1 MCGVMWGDDV
11 ELPELER
18 PEKTM
23 YRGER
28 EGRLVDCYDSGR
40 GIEKRYVPDVYVSE
54 PGTHLEFP
62 LLPRRELS
70 NSAPK
75 ASFEWGYSG
84 HGPYLLAVS
93 LVADAY
99 GDDEVALTYQTEVE
113 ELIDGFDQHDDWKL
127 AVEDLDDYIRTFG

>member
-1 MCGVMWGDDV
+1 MFDEDV

-18 PEKTM
+18 PPNTV

-28 EGRLVDCYDSGR
+28 DARLVGCFEFEDGTVMKKYA
-40 GIEKRYVPDVYVSE
+40 PDVFVSDPRNPVE
-54 PGTHLEFP
+54 YS

-70 NSAPK
+70 DSAPK
-75 ASFEWGYSG
+75 ASYQWGYSG

-99 GDDEVALTYQTEVE
+99 GSDEVALEYQTRVE
-113 ELIDGFDQHDDWKL
+113 ELLLDFDQHQDWKL
-127 AVEDLDDYIRTFG
+127 DAEDLDDYIRTFE

>member
-1 MCGVMWGDDV
+1 MFDEKV

-18 PEKTM
+18 PPETV

-28 EGRLVDCYDSGR
+28 EGRLVDCFDGGLGGVR
-40 GIEKRYVPDVYVSE
+40 KKFAPEVFVDDPRNDVEYS
-54 PGTHLEFP
+54 

-70 NSAPK
+70 DSAPQ
-75 ASFEWGYSG
+75 ASYQWGYSG

-99 GDDEVALTYQTEVE
+99 GSDEVALEYQTPVE
-113 ELIDGFDQHDDWKL
+113 DLLMKYDQHEPWEL
-127 AVEDLDDYIRTFG
+127 EAEDLDDWIRTFE

>member
-1 MCGVMWGDDV
+1 MWGDDV

-18 PEKTM
+18 PSETV

-28 EGRLVDCYDSGR
+28 EGRLVDCFGSGR
-40 GIEKRYVPDVYVSE
+40 ELEKRYAPDVYVSE
-54 PGTHLEFP
+54 PGSHLEFP

-75 ASFEWGYSG
+75 ADYQWGYSG

-99 GDDEVALTYQTEVE
+99 GDDEVALEYQTQVE
-113 ELIDGFDQHDDWKL
+113 DQIEQFDQHDNWELL
-127 AVEDLDDYIRTFG
+127 AKELDDFIRENK

>member
-1 MCGVMWGDDV
+1 MMWGDDV
-11 ELPELER
+11 SLPELER
-18 PEKTM
+18 PPETV

-28 EGRLVDCYDSGR
+28 EGQLVDCFGGDEVRKKYA
-40 GIEKRYVPDVYVSE
+40 PDVYVSE

-70 NSAPK
+70 NSAPQ
-75 ASFEWGYSG
+75 ASYQWGYSG

-99 GDDEVALTYQTEVE
+99 GDDDMALTYQTEVE
-113 ELIDGFDQHDDWKL
+113 ELIDGFDQHDDWELRAK
-127 AVEDLDDYIRTFG
+127 ELDDFIRENK

>member
-1 MCGVMWGDDV
+1 MKGEDV
-11 ELPELER
+11 GLPELER
-18 PEKTM
+18 PSETV

-28 EGRLVDCYDSGR
+28 EGRLANTYIGE
-40 GIEKRYVPDVYVSE
+40 GGELQEKYVPDVYVSE
-54 PGTHLEFP
+54 PGSHLEFP

-99 GDDEVALTYQTEVE
+99 GDDEVALEYQTPVE
-113 ELIDGFDQHDDWKL
+113 DLIDGFDQHEDWKL
-127 AVEDLDDYIRTFG
+127 DAEDLDDYIRVFG